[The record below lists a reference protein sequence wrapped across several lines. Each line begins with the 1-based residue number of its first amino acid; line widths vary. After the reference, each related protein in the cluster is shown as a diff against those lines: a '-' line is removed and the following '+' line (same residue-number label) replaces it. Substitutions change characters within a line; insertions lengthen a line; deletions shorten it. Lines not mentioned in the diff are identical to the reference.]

1 MKQRFYAHSAALGA
15 QACIEPAVH
24 RNRRVLDSVAD
35 GLLFP
40 FRLLGA
46 AWRIGVQT
54 TFGLVH
60 ALFIGFCGLFGL
72 GLIAMIAFALY
83 RVVLYPVFHPEVL
96 SASRSVVADV
106 RRPAPV
112 GLQHQRIHLAQGHGS
127 SAEIG
132 HQAP

>member
-1 MKQRFYAHSAALGA
+1 MNQRFYAHSAVLGA
-15 QACIEPAVH
+15 KARIEPGVH
-24 RNRRVLDSVAD
+24 RNRRVLDSVVD

-96 SASRSVVADV
+96 AASRAVGADV
-106 RRPAPV
+106 RRPALV
-112 GLQHQRIHLAQGHGS
+112 GLQNHRIHLAQGHG
-127 SAEIG
+127 A
-132 HQAP
+132 